1 MIFQKSSIRYL
12 CLGYKRSFGI
22 VKLNTLFIYIQLL
35 LIETNFILKLYFETN
50 LKEAGS
56 EVNSNKTI
64 LQLFEYETILIFK
77 LFYWFDYI

>member
-1 MIFQKSSIRYL
+1 MIFPEKLHQISLSGLQTFLWYCQIDHTFYL
-12 CLGYKRSFGI
+12 HPTSPY
-22 VKLNTLFIYIQLL
+22 
-35 LIETNFILKLYFETN
+35 FILKLYFETT